1 MAKSTER
8 NIGAPAIW
16 LLTDNKAGH
25 RNQLKGLGNRLRVL
39 TGASLHWIDASQ
51 IRVPIWRALLGIA
64 PALTSELP
72 SPSLIVAA
80 GRGTHRLLLSLRR
93 VRRAKT
99 LTLMKPG
106 FPLGWV
112 DGVITPAHD
121 AIHSKHVL
129 LTEGALNSVTP
140 LARITDKPEA
150 LILIGGPSP
159 HFEWDNDVLLGQI
172 NNLIGQYPAWR
183 WTIGGSR
190 RTPEELL
197 ARLAE
202 LQGPKITVV
211 HPKDTHEGWLSHQL
225 AASRAAWVTPD
236 SMSMVCEAATAGV
249 PTGIFELAARPAS
262 RVAQGIG
269 HLVENGR
276 IARWTD
282 HAAVMAEGTVP
293 TATLWESDRAAR
305 WVLDRHLSA
314 FYANS
319 PANRRTT
326 R

>member
-1 MAKSTER
+1 MAKSTEG
-8 NIGAPAIW
+8 NNGTPAIW

-39 TGASLHWIDASQ
+39 TGASLHWIDASEVT
-51 IRVPIWRALLGIA
+51 VPVWRALLGIA
-64 PALTSELP
+64 PALNSELP

-80 GRGTHRLLLSLRR
+80 GTGTHRLLLSLRR

-106 FPLGWV
+106 FPLGWI

-121 AIHSKHVL
+121 AVHSNHVL
-129 LTEGALNSVTP
+129 LTEGALNSITP

-172 NNLIGQYPAWR
+172 NHLIGQYPAWR
-183 WTIGGSR
+183 WTISGSR
-190 RTPEELL
+190 RTPEELM
-197 ARLAE
+197 ARLDE

-211 HPKDTHEGWLSHQL
+211 HPKDTYQDWLSHQL
-225 AASRAAWVTPD
+225 AGSRAAWVTPD

-249 PTGIFELAARPAS
+249 PTGIFELPARPAS

-269 HLVENGR
+269 GLVENGR

-282 HAAVMAEGTVP
+282 HAAVMAEETVP

-305 WVLDRHLSA
+305 WIIDRYLPA
-314 FYANS
+314 FRTNP
-319 PANRRTT
+319 PANKRTT
-326 R
+326 G

>member
-1 MAKSTER
+1 MTNPTDR
-8 NIGAPAIW
+8 NNGAPAVW

-39 TGASLHWIDASQ
+39 TGASLHWIDASEVE
-51 IRVPIWRALLGIA
+51 VPVWRALLGIA
-64 PALTSELP
+64 PTLNAELP
-72 SPSLIVAA
+72 APNLIVAA
-80 GRGTHRLLLSLRR
+80 GTGTHRLLLSLRR
-93 VRRAKT
+93 VSRAKT

-106 FPLGWV
+106 FPLSWV

-129 LTEGALNSVTP
+129 LTEGALNSITP

-150 LILIGGPSP
+150 LILLGGPSP

-211 HPKDTHEGWLSHQL
+211 HPNDTHQDWLSHQL

-276 IARWTD
+276 IAHWTD
-282 HAAVMAEGTVP
+282 HAAVMAGDTVP
-293 TATLWESDRAAR
+293 TATLWESDRVAR
-305 WVLDRHLSA
+305 WVIDRHL
-314 FYANS
+314 
-319 PANRRTT
+319 PASRAIPPVNT
-326 R
+326 RITE